1 MAPWLIVSLL
11 FLALIGLNVSFF
23 ICARA
28 IRRDM
33 KKRFDELERRLES
46 RATDLVNHLFNANRS

>member
-1 MAPWLIVSLL
+1 MKLWLIVPLL

-23 ICARA
+23 IIARN

-33 KKRFDELERRLES
+33 KKRFDDLERRLES
-46 RATDLVNHLFNANRS
+46 RATDLVNHLFDANRS

>member
-1 MAPWLIVSLL
+1 MKPWLVVSLL

-28 IRRDM
+28 IRRDVT
-33 KKRFDELERRLES
+33 KRFDELERRLES
-46 RATDLVNHLFNANRS
+46 RATDLVNHLFDTNRS